1 MDDRAA
7 KRAVSGLNVQS
18 FEIEVITEGGFLPSR
33 SAQMYSRC
41 IHIRSC
47 RGVCSGAW
55 ISKWNASLF
64 HGERPT
70 FQMHAT
76 FFRRSR
82 NRGFTLIEMLVVI
95 GIIAVL
101 LTMGAVGLRNM
112 AEGKGTAAA
121 VSSAEALFA
130 EAKAG
135 AMSRGGRA
143 RVLVDVNDI
152 NNRGNY
158 LRRLV
163 VAYEV
168 IDGTTGKPVTPE
180 AWEISNRGYVLPEG
194 VFFSKIYSRS
204 ADGNDIPPL
213 PQALDVVGT
222 DYDGNYLYYEFN
234 GEGISTSAGSGFVV
248 GGGARPP
255 GSEPRSTGTAKK
267 DFAGFTVWRNGSTST
282 FRDVNQISNNFPTTP
297 SPF

>member
-1 MDDRAA
+1 
-7 KRAVSGLNVQS
+7 
-18 FEIEVITEGGFLPSR
+18 
-33 SAQMYSRC
+33 
-41 IHIRSC
+41 
-47 RGVCSGAW
+47 
-55 ISKWNASLF
+55 
-64 HGERPT
+64 
-70 FQMHAT
+70 MHAT

-101 LTMGAVGLRNM
+101 LTMGAIGLRNM
-112 AEGKGTAAA
+112 AEGKGTASA

-143 RVLVDVNDI
+143 RVLVDINDA
-152 NNRGNY
+152 NNNDTY

-163 VAYEV
+163 VAYES
-168 IDGTTGKPVTPE
+168 IDPATGKPVTPE
-180 AWEISNRGYVLPEG
+180 TWEISNRGYAIPSG
-194 VFFSKIYSRS
+194 VFFSRVYSRS
-204 ADGNDIPPL
+204 ADGSDIPEL
-213 PQALDVVGT
+213 PQPLDVAGT
-222 DYDGNYLYYEFN
+222 DYDGKYLYYEFN

-255 GSEPRSTGTAKK
+255 GAEPRSTGTAKK
-267 DFAGFTVWRNGSTST
+267 DFAGFTVWRNGTTST
-282 FRDVNQISNNFPTTP
+282 FRDVNQISNNLPSTP